1 MENDAILAQNIV
13 RHNGSNING
22 LDTFHTNS
30 FIYKKTNERL
40 QDITDHLFNNT
51 SILSV
56 IGSGDQIIN
65 AMITSPKE
73 IKAFDISRFPSYFLR
88 LKLAAIQSLS
98 RYEFIKMFF
107 EDTLVK
113 LDDYY
118 DELYFTKIRN
128 YLSNEDKDF
137 WDFLFNFNDWS
148 EIYNS
153 SLFSSEVVSFKYAL
167 EQNSYLDTE
176 NYEKL
181 KTIIPNV
188 DISYEVTSLENLEV
202 DKIYDLIY
210 LSNIIAYVDVKE
222 YKEKVLK
229 LLKNCK
235 KEIITY
241 IFSSSNEASK
251 YFEDTN
257 TESISLSENSVLIHR
272 N

>member
-65 AMITSPKE
+65 SMITSPKE
-73 IKAFDISRFPSYFLR
+73 IKAFDISIFPSYFLK
-88 LKLAAIQSLS
+88 LKLASIQSLN
-98 RYEFIKMFF
+98 RTEFINMFF
-107 EDTLVK
+107 QETQID

-128 YLSNEDKDF
+128 YLTDEDKDF
-137 WDFLFNFNDWS
+137 WDFLMNFNDWS

-153 SLFSSEVVSFKYAL
+153 SLFSSEVVSYIYAL
-167 EQNSYLDTE
+167 EQNRYLDPN
-176 NYEKL
+176 NYDKL
-181 KTIIPNV
+181 KTIIPNIN
-188 DISYEVTSLENLEV
+188 ISYEVTSLEDLKV

-210 LSNIIAYVDVKE
+210 LSNIITYVDVQD
-222 YKEKVLK
+222 YKSKVID

-241 IFSSSNEASK
+241 IFSSSNAASK
-251 YFEDTN
+251 FFEDTN
-257 TESISLSENSVLIHR
+257 TESIILKDNSVLIHR